1 MTRVYFLLGERL
13 QGWRVDMRR
22 WDGKWDWG
30 ACCEI
35 LKKSI
40 KGERER
46 SNRRV

>member
-1 MTRVYFLLGERL
+1 
-13 QGWRVDMRR
+13 MRR

-30 ACCEI
+30 VCCEI
-35 LKKSI
+35 FKKLI